1 MKWRPTDLHQG
12 SGLIRRRMNKRAG
25 KAAPLAIVVALLA
38 IVTVAIFILSAK
50 QDSEIN
56 AASRF
61 LVALG
66 KADAKT
72 LTELSY
78 MDGDTEEEI
87 RAKWDKTLSYSKH
100 YLFVWS
106 IQRSF
111 VQGDEATVTL
121 KFFKDAGKST
131 TFEEK
136 LEIPL
141 KRVNGKWK
149 VDVRGISR
157 EAYPSLPI

>member
-1 MKWRPTDLHQG
+1 
-12 SGLIRRRMNKRAG
+12 MNKRAG

>member
-1 MKWRPTDLHQG
+1 LHQG